1 MNILVLILCQTLSQG
16 FLHVLSQ
23 LSIINT
29 LCPLIQFSNYPP
41 RPTCHMPTSCTEMSN
56 KARPLYTI
64 TPDQS
69 KSTLRTST
77 ALISMHYF
85 PVGGKELHICQKEK
99 SPYSSPFSRRTSLK
113 SPGVFYLH
121 KEEHSSVWINICKSF

>member
-1 MNILVLILCQTLSQG
+1 MNILVLIFCQTLSQG

-29 LCPLIQFSNYPP
+29 LCPLILFSNYPP
-41 RPTCHMPTSCTEMSN
+41 RPACHMPTSCTEMWN
-56 KARPLYTI
+56 KARPLYTS

-77 ALISMHYF
+77 ALISMHDF
-85 PVGGKELHICQKEK
+85 LVGGKELHICQKEK
-99 SPYSSPFSRRTSLK
+99 SRCLSAFSRCTSFKFL
-113 SPGVFYLH
+113 GVFYLH